1 MAGCRRCDEI
11 QRGALALCRL
21 SKQGTYASAWRV
33 QIGVRSIT
41 CPLGERA
48 GVATSAMNLLPTPR
62 IVGGVEAG
70 PHAYPFVL
78 VFRSYGSHICG
89 AGLVAPEWAITAAHC
104 IAEGRVCLTLL
115 DRRAPPRYWRLA
127 RSGPPLRRDD
137 PSPDNPFVPE
147 LSEATMDGD
156 LALLRLASAPRCASQ
171 IPTLQLDSGSA
182 STPGVTSTVA
192 GWGHTDRA
200 ASLPTPNRLQ
210 VITLPILSHA
220 QCVSTLSHQFGYTIT
235 QGMMCAGHL
244 PGGVK
249 DSCQGDSGGPLFI
262 ATPTGSTAPP
272 ILVGIVSWGH
282 GCAQVNAPGVYTR
295 ISHFKSWADSILHLP
310 PPSPPMP
317 PSPPAPPEPPPS
329 PPTPPSPPPSPLAP
343 PASISCACTTT
354 GLSGGVST
362 NIIGC
367 ADHDNG
373 GYAWCYVVQ
382 PNYCESDTASITFP
396 GAGWRA
402 CAMPPLRP
410 TRPLGPTLR
419 IWASLHER
427 LRNAKLC
434 L

>member
-11 QRGALALCRL
+11 RRWSVWPWADFP
-21 SKQGTYASAWRV
+21 KQGRPSPPGWRV
-33 QIGVRSIT
+33 QIGVRSIAFS
-41 CPLGERA
+41 LLYVHLRA
-48 GVATSAMNLLPTPR
+48 AAHNLPRVHCSNEPTPNPTHR
-62 IVGGVEAG
+62 RRRRSRPARVPIRSRL
-70 PHAYPFVL
+70 PL
-78 VFRSYGSHICG
+78 VRLTHLG
-89 AGLVAPEWAITAAHC
+89 AGLVAPNGRSRRPTASPRARPPHATRSTCTATILASRTLRTTAAP
-104 IAEGRVCLTLL
+104 
-115 DRRAPPRYWRLA
+115 RRSKSRQSIRY
-127 RSGPPLRRDD
+127 P
-137 PSPDNPFVPE
+137 NYQK
-147 LSEATMDGD
+147 ATMDGD

-329 PPTPPSPPPSPLAP
+329 PPTPPSPPPSPSRRP
-343 PASISCACTTT
+343 PPSPVRARPRAS
-354 GLSGGVST
+354 
-362 NIIGC
+362 
-367 ADHDNG
+367 
-373 GYAWCYVVQ
+373 
-382 PNYCESDTASITFP
+382 
-396 GAGWRA
+396 RA
-402 CAMPPLRP
+402 A
-410 TRPLGPTLR
+410 
-419 IWASLHER
+419 
-427 LRNAKLC
+427 
-434 L
+434 

>member
-1 MAGCRRCDEI
+1 
-11 QRGALALCRL
+11 
-21 SKQGTYASAWRV
+21 
-33 QIGVRSIT
+33 
-41 CPLGERA
+41 
-48 GVATSAMNLLPTPR
+48 MNLLPTSR

-104 IAEGRVCLTLL
+104 IAEG
-115 DRRAPPRYWRLA
+115 ASASRYSIDVHRHDIGVSHA
-127 RSGPPLRRDD
+127 QDHRCAETIQVQTIHSYP
-137 PSPDNPFVPE
+137 NYQK
-147 LSEATMDGD
+147 ATMDGD

-329 PPTPPSPPPSPLAP
+329 PPTPPSPPPSPRAARLHLLCVHDHGPLGRREHQHHRLRRPRQWRLRVVLCRAAKLLRVRHGVYNLPWRRLACVRDAALSAQ
-343 PASISCACTTT
+343 PARWAR
-354 GLSGGVST
+354 
-362 NIIGC
+362 
-367 ADHDNG
+367 
-373 GYAWCYVVQ
+373 
-382 PNYCESDTASITFP
+382 PCESGHP
-396 GAGWRA
+396 
-402 CAMPPLRP
+402 
-410 TRPLGPTLR
+410 
-419 IWASLHER
+419 LHER